1 MEAETV
7 RPQGGGASDRID
19 ELQQGLAERDERLG
33 QLQAE
38 NARLQAENAE
48 LRQRLGELE
57 RRLGLHSGN
66 SGKPPSSDGLK
77 QPPAKPRTRS
87 LRGKSGKPSGGQ
99 PGHAGATLRRRET
112 PDRIEDHVPL
122 RCERCSAP
130 LSAADRVG
138 EPSTRQVF
146 DLPEPRPLPVTEHRA
161 HACLCSRCG
170 ATTRAG
176 FPAGVNAPAQYGP
189 RIAATAVYLQHAH
202 FLPEDRLAQ
211 VLQDLFGA
219 PLCAATLAAMSRQ
232 AAQRWQGF
240 TERVRD
246 LIGSKARVKHLDEI
260 GFRIGGRTQGLH
272 VMCTPRLTFYRASPG
287 RGDMFAGV
295 SGCLVHDHWQ
305 PYFTLAG
312 VLHGAC
318 NAHHLRELQAL
329 VEIEQEDWARWM
341 QQLLRRAHRAVGIA
355 REKGI
360 PLPRSLVERIGR
372 RYDRLLEQA
381 LALHAAQPPLRLPKP
396 GRRGRKKRRPGHNLA
411 LRLRDRKESALR
423 FLTDFEVPFTNNLAE
438 RDLRMMKL
446 RMKISGCF
454 RSAQGARDF
463 ATLRSVLSTAGKQ
476 GWNRIEALLQPPDAL
491 LAELEV

>member
-33 QLQAE
+33 Q
-38 NARLQAENAE
+38 LQAENAE

-122 RCERCSAP
+122 RCERCSA
-130 LSAADRVG
+130 
-138 EPSTRQVF
+138 
-146 DLPEPRPLPVTEHRA
+146 PLPVTEHRA

-240 TERVRD
+240 TERVRAAVD
-246 LIGSKARVKHLDEI
+246 
-260 GFRIGGRTQGLH
+260 TQ
-272 VMCTPRLTFYRASPG
+272 V
-287 RGDMFAGV
+287 RG
-295 SGCLVHDHWQ
+295 
-305 PYFTLAG
+305 
-312 VLHGAC
+312 
-318 NAHHLRELQAL
+318 
-329 VEIEQEDWARWM
+329 
-341 QQLLRRAHRAVGIA
+341 
-355 REKGI
+355 
-360 PLPRSLVERIGR
+360 
-372 RYDRLLEQA
+372 
-381 LALHAAQPPLRLPKP
+381 
-396 GRRGRKKRRPGHNLA
+396 
-411 LRLRDRKESALR
+411 
-423 FLTDFEVPFTNNLAE
+423 
-438 RDLRMMKL
+438 
-446 RMKISGCF
+446 
-454 RSAQGARDF
+454 
-463 ATLRSVLSTAGKQ
+463 
-476 GWNRIEALLQPPDAL
+476 
-491 LAELEV
+491 